1 MVQLVGSICCSL
13 RRAVTSTV
21 FVGRLCYRFLVSWLY
36 YSFWWEVC
44 ATVLVGSLWYS
55 FTVLV
60 GRYTFFDG
68 QCVLQF
74 LMGSIRYQFLV
85 GLEWY
90 SFYCAVFGTV
100 EGSVCGTI
108 FGTTHYRVV
117 NGHCSHF

>member
-1 MVQLVGSICCSL
+1 MVQLLVGSIFCSF

-21 FVGRLCYRFLVSWLY
+21 FVGRMCYRFLVSRLF
-36 YSFWWEVC
+36 YSFWWKLC

-60 GRYTFFDG
+60 ERYTVSDG

-74 LMGSIRYQFLV
+74 LMGSMRYKFLV

-90 SFYCAVFGTV
+90 SFYSAVFGIDF
-100 EGSVCGTI
+100 STI
-108 FGTTHYRVV
+108 MSPRR
-117 NGHCSHF
+117 S